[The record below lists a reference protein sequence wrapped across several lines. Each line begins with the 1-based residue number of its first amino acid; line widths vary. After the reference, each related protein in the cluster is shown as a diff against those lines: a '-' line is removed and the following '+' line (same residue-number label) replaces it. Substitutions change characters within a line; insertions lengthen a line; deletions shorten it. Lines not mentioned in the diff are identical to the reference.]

1 MGLELT
7 PDQEFFAA
15 TTHRFLEDR
24 AGVGVLRALRDDERG
39 FDEAYWRQ
47 GCELG
52 WTSLLVAE
60 ADGGGSISG
69 RGVEDLALVAFE
81 FGRHASPGPLVAAN
95 LVAAAL
101 SRSGTEAQKAEVL
114 QGIVAGEVVAG
125 WAMAEAPPNDGL
137 GQVVLEAVP
146 SGDDWS
152 LTGTKV
158 AVEAGGA
165 ASHLLVTART
175 GDGLTQLLV
184 PADAPGLV
192 VTPMHSLDLTRRFST
207 VTFDDTTVRASA
219 VVGEPGAAADD
230 VARQLRLANVIL
242 CAEMTGAMDRA
253 MDITLEWMFDRYSFG
268 RPLASYQAL
277 KHRFADM
284 KTWLEASLAV
294 ADGAATAVQDD
305 ADDAAEVV
313 SVAKA
318 YIGHHG
324 PELLHEC
331 VQMHGG
337 IGVTFEHD
345 LHLYVRRVVLDAALH
360 GTVTDHRLRLADI
373 VEARERPERPAA

>member
-1 MGLELT
+1 
-7 PDQEFFAA
+7 
-15 TTHRFLEDR
+15 
-24 AGVGVLRALRDDERG
+24 VLRALRDDERG

-81 FGRHASPGPLVAAN
+81 FGRHASPGPLVATN

-101 SRSGTEAQKAEVL
+101 SRSGSEAQKVEVL
-114 QGIVAGEVVAG
+114 QGIVAGDVVAG
-125 WAMAEAPPNDGL
+125 WAMTEPPPNDRL
-137 GQVVLEAVP
+137 GQVALEAVP
-146 SGDDWS
+146 SGEGWS
-152 LTGTKV
+152 LTGTKA
-158 AVEAGGA
+158 AVEAGA

-175 GDGLTQLLV
+175 GEGLTQLLV
-184 PADAPGLV
+184 PVDAPGTV

-207 VTFDDTTVRASA
+207 VTFDGTTVPAAA
-219 VVGEPGAAADD
+219 VVGEPGAAAGD

-305 ADDAAEVV
+305 ADDADEVV
-313 SVAKA
+313 SAAKA

-324 PELLHEC
+324 PELVHEC

>member
-1 MGLELT
+1 MELELT
-7 PDQEFFAA
+7 PDQDFFVA
-15 TTHRFLEDR
+15 TTRRFLEDR
-24 AGVGVLRALRDDERG
+24 AAVGVLRGLRDDERG
-39 FDEAYWRQ
+39 YDEAYWRQ

-95 LVAAAL
+95 VVAAAL
-101 SRSGTEAQKAEVL
+101 SRSGTEAQKVEVL
-114 QGIVAGEVVAG
+114 QKILAGEVVVG
-125 WAMAEAPPNDGL
+125 WAIAEPPPNDRL
-137 GQVVLEAVP
+137 GHVALEAVP
-146 SGDDWS
+146 SGKGWS
-152 LTGTKV
+152 LTGTKA
-158 AVEAGGA
+158 AVEAGGV

-184 PADAPGLV
+184 PADAPGV
-192 VTPMHSLDLTRRFST
+192 VATPMHSLDLTRRFST
-207 VTFDDTTVRASA
+207 VTFDGTTVPASA
-219 VVGEPGAAADD
+219 LVGEAGGAAGD
-230 VARQLRLANVIL
+230 VARQLRLANVVL
-242 CAEMTGAMDRA
+242 CAEMTGAMDKA
-253 MDITLEWMFDRYSFG
+253 MDITIEWAFDRYTFG

-284 KTWLEASLAV
+284 KTWLEASQAV
-294 ADGAATAVQDD
+294 TDGAATAVQDD
-305 ADDAAEVV
+305 ADDADEAV
-313 SVAKA
+313 SAAKA

-324 PELLHEC
+324 PEVVHEC

-360 GTVTDHRLRLADI
+360 GTVNDHRLRLADI
-373 VEARERPERPAA
+373 LEARENPERPAA